1 MHQIQNS
8 WLCVIGFDNGFD
20 GFGISFDIVLLLM
33 EFVLGLVL
41 DQNQNCWFWNTRK
54 KIDSGNIFRVK
65 KRQGEA
71 V

>member
-41 DQNQNCWFWNTRK
+41 DQNQNCWF
-54 KIDSGNIFRVK
+54 
-65 KRQGEA
+65 
-71 V
+71 